1 MNCRENGGGGGG
13 GGSLY
18 KNYLKYNKMSI
29 IFQPMKEGDIARN
42 SKNTGDRRELVK
54 TFEKMEINT
63 LYTYLQEIEGI
74 LFEKLKTKYDEE
86 TPPFKEIPLTGE
98 TIENTNISME
108 EIFDEDFL
116 LDLDN
121 EVYTQIEEYEIKDVF
136 YITPSLKNKITN
148 TILENILY
156 SLELM
161 AEGGEGEDE
170 DNEEE
175 DKNDDTVDENEE
187 TGGDDEETGTEE
199 KHARKYDL
207 EFLKVEELTTFIKE
221 RVDIYFEFTYSAP
234 SQVIPRSIRIDVF
247 DKEHLPD
254 VLERDE
260 LEQLDE
266 RMFLSKTIQSKIEY
280 LKNQYQPPQQ
290 TDEWYNLR
298 NQIMTAS
305 NIYKILGTQS
315 QYNSF
320 ICEKCTPVVKKET
333 TYVNTNDARHWG
345 HKYEKLTLLIYQTMY
360 QAEVGEFGC
369 IKHSQYDYIGASP
382 DGIVVGDDILHPH
395 YGRMIEI
402 KNIVNRE
409 ITGDP
414 LEAYWV
420 QMQIQME
427 VCDLDLCNF
436 IETRFKECETIE
448 EWKRMNKKK
457 GVVISN
463 IPISFTNE
471 YIAPEY
477 EFVIYD
483 ENNCMEEFIEKWMS
497 KHTVVNWWYMME
509 FSCVVVPRNRAWF
522 ASVLPRLTEAWN
534 TILLERE
541 NGEYKKRF
549 PKKKMPVNKCLI
561 HILLEE
567 NHEEEN
573 EKEKQE
579 ENQLEKK
586 DETIKRFCIENNM
599 MELDKNTVV
608 IKDSFL

>member
-1 MNCRENGGGGGG
+1 ME
-13 GGSLY
+13 
-18 KNYLKYNKMSI
+18 
-29 IFQPMKEGDIARN
+29 EGDIDRN

-54 TFEKMEINT
+54 NFESMEINT
-63 LYTYLQEIEGI
+63 LYTYIREIECI
-74 LFEKLKTKYDEE
+74 LFEKLKTKYDQDAS
-86 TPPFKEIPLTGE
+86 PPFKETTLTGE

-116 LDLDN
+116 LELDN
-121 EVYTQIEEYEIKDVF
+121 EVYTQIDEYEIEDVF

-161 AEGGEGEDE
+161 AEGDEDE
-170 DNEEE
+170 E
-175 DKNDDTVDENEE
+175 DMKDEDTGATN
-187 TGGDDEETGTEE
+187 
-199 KHARKYDL
+199 KHAPKYDL
-207 EFLKVEELTTFIKE
+207 ECLNVEELTAFIKE
-221 RVDIYFEFTYSAP
+221 RVDIYFEFMYIASP
-234 SQVIPRSIRIDVF
+234 EVIPRSIRIDEF
-247 DKEHLPD
+247 DKDTQSYLI
-254 VLERDE
+254 ERTQWDQTAY
-260 LEQLDE
+260 LAN
-266 RMFLSKTIQSKIEY
+266 TIQSKIEY
-280 LKNQYQPPQQ
+280 LKNQYQPIQQ

-320 ICEKCTPVVKKET
+320 ICEKCRPFIKKEM

-345 HKYEKLTLLIYQTMY
+345 HKYEKLTLLMYQTIYQV
-360 QAEVGEFGC
+360 QVGEFGC
-369 IKHSQYDYIGASP
+369 IKHAQYDYIGASP

-436 IETRFKECETIE
+436 IETRFKECETID

-463 IPISFTNE
+463 IPILFTNE
-471 YIAPEY
+471 YVAPEY

-483 ENNCMEEFIEKWMS
+483 ENDCMDKFIEKWMS

-522 ASVLPRLTEAWN
+522 ASVLPKLTEAWN

-549 PKKKMPVNKCLI
+549 PKKKIPTTKCLI
-561 HILLEE
+561 RILL
-567 NHEEEN
+567 
-573 EKEKQE
+573 E
-579 ENQLEKK
+579 ENQLEKDENPEGK
-586 DETIKRFCIENNM
+586 RNENQPERDETIKRFCIENNM
-599 MELDKNTVV
+599 VELDKNTVV
-608 IKDSFL
+608 IKDSFE

>member
-1 MNCRENGGGGGG
+1 
-13 GGSLY
+13 
-18 KNYLKYNKMSI
+18 MSI
-29 IFQPMKEGDIARN
+29 IFQPTEEGDISRN
-42 SKNTGDRRELVK
+42 SKNTGDRRELIK
-54 TFEKMEINT
+54 IFERMEVNT
-63 LYTYLQEIEGI
+63 LYTYLQKIEDI
-74 LFEKLKTKYDEE
+74 LFEKLKNKYDEE
-86 TPPFKEIPLTGE
+86 TPPFKEPILTEE

-116 LDLDN
+116 LELDN
-121 EVYTQIEEYEIKDVF
+121 EVYTQIEEYEIGDVF

-148 TILENILY
+148 TILENIQY

-161 AEGGEGEDE
+161 AEGWDEEDEEDDVDKTGGEDE
-170 DNEEE
+170 D
-175 DKNDDTVDENEE
+175 TGGENEDR
-187 TGGDDEETGTEE
+187 GANN
-199 KHARKYDL
+199 KPAQKYDL

-221 RVDIYFEFTYSAP
+221 RVDIYFEFMYSASP
-234 SQVIPRSIRIDVF
+234 QVIPRSIRIDVF
-247 DKEHLPD
+247 DKEQQCDL
-254 VLERDE
+254 LKRDQ
-260 LEQLDE
+260 LDQLHQLDE
-266 RMFLSKTIQSKIEY
+266 RMFLSKTIQSQIEY

-345 HKYEKLTLLIYQTMY
+345 HKYEKLTLLMYEKMY
-360 QAEVGEFGC
+360 QAQVGEFGC

-436 IETRFKECETIE
+436 IETRFKECDTIE

-483 ENNCMEEFIEKWMS
+483 ENDCMEEFIGKWMS

-522 ASVLPRLTEAWN
+522 ASVLPKLTEAWN

-567 NHEEEN
+567 N
-573 EKEKQE
+573 QE
-579 ENQLEKK
+579 EPQPENK
-586 DETIKRFCIENNM
+586 DENIKRFCIENNIV
-599 MELDKNTVV
+599 ELDKNTVV